1 MKDEFKNGELQIF
14 GFAINL
20 YKAKQVVIVCV
31 LIFCPTLTS
40 YAGVYYLEF
49 YDNFVATI
57 PFTLGVLIELY
68 VFVYMFKF
76 EEL

>member
-1 MKDEFKNGELQIF
+1 MELQIC
-14 GFAINL
+14 GYYLNL
-20 YKAKQVVIVCV
+20 DQAKKLVIVAI
-31 LIFCPTLTS
+31 LIFSPTMTS

-49 YDNFVATI
+49 YDGFFSAI

-68 VFVYMFKF
+68 IFVYLFKF